1 MLTAFWT
8 GLALG
13 FVVAAQVGP
22 VWLLCART
30 TLRVGVASGF
40 GIGLGA
46 AIVDLLYAALGAAGV
61 APLLAVPALRLALGV
76 AGGVVLV
83 VIGARTL
90 RTAFRVRLGA
100 EASEETVSAR
110 AALRTGLVA
119 TASNPMT
126 IASWAAIFG
135 AASAGGVNR
144 TAAAALLVAG
154 VGAGRLAWH
163 ALLVDGMRL
172 LRARVGDGTLRI
184 VDGIADGAIISA
196 VWGLGVRA
204 AREAYRNSL
213 SHCRKLA
220 VAGNPS

>member
-1 MLTAFWT
+1 MIAAFWT

-13 FVVAAQVGP
+13 FLVAAQVGP

-76 AGGVVLV
+76 AGGAVLLA
-83 VIGARTL
+83 IGAKTL

-100 EASEETVSAR
+100 ETPDETVSAR

-126 IASWAAIFG
+126 IASWAAVFG
-135 AASAGGVNR
+135 AASTTGDR
-144 TAAAALLVAG
+144 TVSAAVLLVAG
-154 VGAGRLAWH
+154 VGAGSLAWH
-163 ALLVDGMRL
+163 ALLVAGMRL
-172 LRARVGDGTLRI
+172 LRTRVGDRTLRV
-184 VDGIADGAIISA
+184 VDGLAGGAL
-196 VWGLGVRA
+196 VLGGVGLGVRA
-204 AREAYRNSL
+204 IRET
-213 SHCRKLA
+213 
-220 VAGNPS
+220 

>member
-1 MLTAFWT
+1 MLAAFWT
-8 GLALG
+8 GTALG

-61 APLLAVPALRLALGV
+61 APLLAVPALRLALGLL
-76 AGGVVLV
+76 GGVVLV

-100 EASEETVSAR
+100 ETPEETVSAR

-135 AASAGGVNR
+135 AASAGGWTGRPPRRCWWRAWASGASRGTRCWWAECGCCGPVWGTGR
-144 TAAAALLVAG
+144 CVSWTVSRAA
-154 VGAGRLAWH
+154 RSF
-163 ALLVDGMRL
+163 
-172 LRARVGDGTLRI
+172 
-184 VDGIADGAIISA
+184 SA
-196 VWGLGVRA
+196 VWRSACGRC
-204 AREAYRNSL
+204 ARRSPTTTQ
-213 SHCRKLA
+213 R
-220 VAGNPS
+220 

>member
-1 MLTAFWT
+1 MIAAFWT

-13 FVVAAQVGP
+13 FLVAAQVGP

-76 AGGVVLV
+76 AGGAVLLA
-83 VIGARTL
+83 IGAKTL

-100 EASEETVSAR
+100 ETPDETVSAR
-110 AALRTGLVA
+110 AAVRTGLVA

-126 IASWAAIFG
+126 IASWAAVFG
-135 AASAGGVNR
+135 AASTTGDR
-144 TAAAALLVAG
+144 TTSAAVLLVAG
-154 VGAGRLAWH
+154 VGAGSLAWH
-163 ALLVDGMRL
+163 ALLVAGMRL
-172 LRARVGDGTLRI
+172 LRTRVGDRTLRV
-184 VDGIADGAIISA
+184 VDGLAGGALVLGGA
-196 VWGLGVRA
+196 GLGVRA
-204 AREAYRNSL
+204 MREA
-213 SHCRKLA
+213 
-220 VAGNPS
+220 

>member
-1 MLTAFWT
+1 MIAALWT
-8 GLALG
+8 GTAIG

-22 VWLLCART
+22 IWLLCART

-76 AGGVVLV
+76 AGCAVLV
-83 VIGARTL
+83 LLGARTL

-100 EASEETVSAR
+100 ETPDEVLSPL

-126 IASWAAIFG
+126 IASWAAVFG
-135 AASAGGVNR
+135 AASASGTDR
-144 TAAAALLVAG
+144 TAAAAAMLVAG
-154 VGAGRLAWH
+154 VGLGSLAWH
-163 ALLVDGMRL
+163 ALLVAGMRL
-172 LRARVGDGTLRI
+172 LRRRVGDRTLRT
-184 VDGIADGAIISA
+184 VDAMAGGALVLGGI
-196 VWGLGVRA
+196 GLGARAVRDA
-204 AREAYRNSL
+204 
-213 SHCRKLA
+213 
-220 VAGNPS
+220 